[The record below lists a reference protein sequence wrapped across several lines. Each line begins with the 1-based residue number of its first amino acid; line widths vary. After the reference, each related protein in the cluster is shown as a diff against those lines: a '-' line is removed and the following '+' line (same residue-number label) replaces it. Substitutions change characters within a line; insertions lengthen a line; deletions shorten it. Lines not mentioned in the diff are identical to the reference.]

1 MYAKGMATEGTRKY
15 LKQMENLD
23 IAFFKEME
31 DKCPFA
37 IDVFKKWFSEYIQTR
52 EWVNVIQEDVEFEH
66 LPIEMQQGIMN
77 RFFIETYA
85 GKEEYNNLGPRYK
98 KDMAESIEQLQ
109 SRLRPKMGMN

>member
-1 MYAKGMATEGTRKY
+1 VGGKY
-15 LKQMENLD
+15 LSMENLD
-23 IAFFKEME
+23 KCFFEEME
-31 DKCPFA
+31 KCHPFA
-37 IDVFKKWFSEYIQTR
+37 IDVFKRWVSEYIQKR
-52 EWVNVIQEDVEFEH
+52 EWKNIIEEDVEFEH